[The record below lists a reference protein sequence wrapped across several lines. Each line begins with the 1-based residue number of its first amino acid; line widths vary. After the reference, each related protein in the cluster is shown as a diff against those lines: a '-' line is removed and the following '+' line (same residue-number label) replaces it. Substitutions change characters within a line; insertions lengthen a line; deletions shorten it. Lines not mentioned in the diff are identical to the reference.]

1 MFITGHISQEVLKKY
16 FDDENNY
23 HYSDDI
29 YLAVIEGI
37 SIVSISS
44 ILLVTVETII
54 IGSIKEVGSRC
65 WQTLDSIGIFF
76 VLILIILEQDRIN
89 ILVLHREL
97 FVSCCF
103 EGTLRIFGWTI
114 FVSIFTEKCIKKIHF
129 SLPLSLRCN

>member
-89 ILVLHREL
+89 ILVFHKEL
-97 FVSCCF
+97 FYHAALKALLEF
-103 EGTLRIFGWTI
+103 LGG
-114 FVSIFTEKCIKKIHF
+114 
-129 SLPLSLRCN
+129 

>member
-16 FDDENNY
+16 FDDENNC

-76 VLILIILEQDRIN
+76 VLILIILEQDQIN
-89 ILVLHREL
+89 ILVFHKA
-97 FVSCCF
+97 
-103 EGTLRIFGWTI
+103 GTLRVTY
-114 FVSIFTEKCIKKIHF
+114 TENGG
-129 SLPLSLRCN
+129 L